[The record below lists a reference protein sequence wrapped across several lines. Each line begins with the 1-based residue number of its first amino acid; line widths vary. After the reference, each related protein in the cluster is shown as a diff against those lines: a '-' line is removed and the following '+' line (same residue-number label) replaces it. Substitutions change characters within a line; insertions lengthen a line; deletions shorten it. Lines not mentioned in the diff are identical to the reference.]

1 MEIDWGGKFNYTS
14 CGYPMANWQGHET
27 HPTGHKTSEVDW
39 GGHDPNPNHVNES
52 LLSEVDW
59 GAHNP
64 DADDPEQ
71 LTGKSIQSFLTFVV
85 QLQWLDFTCTSHYLV
100 QAYGSIILIS
110 RPTFMDIY
118 PYFQDNTSF
127 KFPSYTHTHTHTNL
141 YLHIIMHVNTRTCY
155 IQHMEDLKSFCD
167 KLREVAPINYHLG
180 CGYTRD

>member
-39 GGHDPNPNHVNES
+39 GGHDPNPNRANES

-71 LTGKSIQSFLTFVV
+71 LTGESIQSFLTFVV
-85 QLQWLDFTCTSHYLV
+85 QLQWLVALGRLV
-100 QAYGSIILIS
+100 THAQVTTLSKLMVA
-110 RPTFMDIY
+110 
-118 PYFQDNTSF
+118 SF
-127 KFPSYTHTHTHTNL
+127 
-141 YLHIIMHVNTRTCY
+141 
-155 IQHMEDLKSFCD
+155 
-167 KLREVAPINYHLG
+167 
-180 CGYTRD
+180 